1 MGEGTGE
8 EIIRREDGD
17 GKVRLGECQADQ
29 TLLGRTFF
37 GRVRPGSFFVF
48 INGFVG
54 EVEIEDQLGVGEL
67 DVIHKGINQAA
78 AVSLGA
84 LRGGDSELLQ
94 QEQDLITGEGEGLFC
109 IEGRKLIGK
118 CALLL
123 LQIGKAGREGGAGGA
138 VLNGREDVLDLV
150 PDIGQGFFQ
159 CLLLR
164 VRACGLSLLQLH
176 DGIRN
181 LLQQRG
187 LQQQIGDGV
196 DHHSLQL
203 VLRDIFAGAGA
214 ADGAAGA
221 GVVVVHLAVAAA
233 AAADALHQAA
243 ALSTVQFAGEDI
255 IGAGGVRGAALAVA
269 FKHFLCPFP

>member
-1 MGEGTGE
+1 M
-8 EIIRREDGD
+8 ED
-17 GKVRLGECQADQ
+17 E
-29 TLLGRTFF
+29 
-37 GRVRPGSFFVF
+37 
-48 INGFVG
+48 
-54 EVEIEDQLGVGEL
+54 LGVGEL

-203 VLRDIFAGAGA
+203 VLRDVFAGAGA

-233 AAADALHQAA
+233 ASTDAFHQAA